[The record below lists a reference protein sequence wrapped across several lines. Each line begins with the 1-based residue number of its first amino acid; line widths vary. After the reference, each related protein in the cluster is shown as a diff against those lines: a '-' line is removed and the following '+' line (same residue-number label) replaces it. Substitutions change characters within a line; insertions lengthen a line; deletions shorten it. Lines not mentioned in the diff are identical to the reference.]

1 MRHTRAVASGDVLGE
16 AAAAPGPLPSAAVAH
31 AEAMLRGRSQR
42 VTAGRRA
49 VLQAL
54 DHLGGH
60 PTAAQVETVV
70 AELSPGV
77 HRATVYRT
85 LETLA
90 GLGVVT
96 HVHLSHGTTAYHLA
110 GATASRAHLH
120 ARCRR
125 CGAMVDLPADLLDDV
140 RERVSAATAFTLD
153 PGHVALSGTCAGC
166 GPD

>member
-1 MRHTRAVASGDVLGE
+1 MRHTRAVTSGAVPGDGGTAPE
-16 AAAAPGPLPSAAVAH
+16 ALPSAAVAH
-31 AEAMLRGRSQR
+31 AEALLRGRSQR

-49 VLQAL
+49 VIQAL

-60 PTAAQVETVV
+60 PTAAQVETTV
-70 AELSPGV
+70 ADLSPGV

-110 GATASRAHLH
+110 GATTSRAHLH

-125 CGAMVDLPADLLDDV
+125 CGAMVDLPADLLDEV
-140 RERVSAATAFTLD
+140 RERVAVATAFTLD
-153 PGHVALSGTCAGC
+153 PGHVALSGTCASC